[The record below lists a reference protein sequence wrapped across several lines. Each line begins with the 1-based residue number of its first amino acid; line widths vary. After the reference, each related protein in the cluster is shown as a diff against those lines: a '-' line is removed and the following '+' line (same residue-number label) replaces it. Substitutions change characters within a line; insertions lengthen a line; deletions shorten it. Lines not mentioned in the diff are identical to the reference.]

1 MFKSKKDIDSLFGD
15 DEGVAGVVIAICAT
29 LYDNG
34 VNVIHVG
41 GLCRLLGVANETAQ
55 ENDDKVFELP
65 EDIRK
70 NNMSNHDT
78 LIQQMEAYIAE
89 NTKFTDKKVKAA
101 ATRARAALQ
110 EIGKAVKERR
120 KEIIEEKNAI

>member
-1 MFKSKKDIDSLFGD
+1 
-15 DEGVAGVVIAICAT
+15 
-29 LYDNG
+29 
-34 VNVIHVG
+34 
-41 GLCRLLGVANETAQ
+41 
-55 ENDDKVFELP
+55 
-65 EDIRK
+65 
-70 NNMSNHDT
+70 MSNHDT

>member
-1 MFKSKKDIDSLFGD
+1 
-15 DEGVAGVVIAICAT
+15 
-29 LYDNG
+29 
-34 VNVIHVG
+34 
-41 GLCRLLGVANETAQ
+41 
-55 ENDDKVFELP
+55 
-65 EDIRK
+65 
-70 NNMSNHDT
+70 MSNHDT

-120 KEIIEEKNAI
+120 REIIEEKNAI